1 MSGINIT
8 NCFGLGVLFSSP
20 HRQMKKGCISLGGED
35 LICFNEHRKTGKIWS
50 YVFYREIILE
60 WKNGLMLFLDVWGW
74 WRLTN
79 HHGKSYQSSLGHLET
94 CQS

>member
-1 MSGINIT
+1 MAGGTTICGNLHMAGGNMSGINIT

-60 WKNGLMLFLDVWGW
+60 WKTG
-74 WRLTN
+74 
-79 HHGKSYQSSLGHLET
+79 
-94 CQS
+94 